1 MKSSDLLL
9 KLKKDIGN
17 YKPLINLDQL
27 DNEDENS
34 IQLLMSRYNHNN
46 YNEII
51 NSPVNHIL
59 EEVDEEKLSDFIC
72 RIDNF
77 FALYAPNQDEF
88 KEFIK
93 IISIYLTFIAKKP
106 LHPPGTIFENGSR
119 VYERENV
126 YYCTGKI
133 IFLKDDLSL
142 CKYCVSQASEC

>member
-9 KLKKDIGN
+9 KLKKDIGK
-17 YKPLINLDQL
+17 YKPRINLDQL
-27 DNEDENS
+27 NNEDENS

-46 YNEII
+46 YNKII
-51 NSPVNHIL
+51 NSSINYCG
-59 EEVDEEKLSDFIC
+59 EEIDEEKLNDFIC
-72 RIDNF
+72 RIDNY

-93 IISIYLTFIAKKP
+93 IISIYLTFISKKP

-126 YYCTGKI
+126 YYCTGKN

-142 CKYCVSQASEC
+142 CEYCVSQASES